1 MTRVLCVYLSYINF
15 AKPVQQTLHCRVH
28 NALATPPLHNCCC
41 LHFPQLPLCSYTA
54 ATSDTAALGA
64 AEGRHC
70 VILSARV
77 HPGET
82 PASWMMRGML
92 DFLTGP
98 TQEARL
104 LRSLFVF
111 RIVPMLNP
119 DGVARGNNRCSLA
132 GVDLNRQW
140 RRPNKVLHPTVHQ
153 LKQVIKQEQS
163 RRGVAMFIDLHGH
176 SRKQNIFLYGADEK
190 RKGLSRPAARVFP
203 KLMSWN
209 RLGCKYV
216 SFKDCSFAV
225 KKGREATARVVVAR
239 ELGVA
244 NSYTRRE
251 LHAGM
256 LAMDDELNTPMG
268 DRSRSTATLHSAD
281 NNTNTNTTGSSGNGD
296 VVNDVIT
303 ALTAASSSAEDDAC
317 VDANDDVQS
326 ESDNDSTNGG
336 DGDDGDAPQLQEDE
350 LVPTKNSPPPTR
362 QSDSPTAVLKAARVY
377 AAQQQLQRDCAAAGA
392 AAGTIVL
399 ASQSAA
405 AAAAAAADAAAVT
418 ASKRVVTTSTS
429 KLAVKR
435 GGSSRW
441 LATNEGTTNGIN
453 THTG

>member
-1 MTRVLCVYLSYINF
+1 
-15 AKPVQQTLHCRVH
+15 
-28 NALATPPLHNCCC
+28 
-41 LHFPQLPLCSYTA
+41 
-54 ATSDTAALGA
+54 
-64 AEGRHC
+64 
-70 VILSARV
+70 
-77 HPGET
+77 
-82 PASWMMRGML
+82 
-92 DFLTGP
+92 
-98 TQEARL
+98 
-104 LRSLFVF
+104 
-111 RIVPMLNP
+111 
-119 DGVARGNNRCSLA
+119 
-132 GVDLNRQW
+132 
-140 RRPNKVLHPTVHQ
+140 
-153 LKQVIKQEQS
+153 
-163 RRGVAMFIDLHGH
+163 
-176 SRKQNIFLYGADEK
+176 
-190 RKGLSRPAARVFP
+190 
-203 KLMSWN
+203 
-209 RLGCKYV
+209 
-216 SFKDCSFAV
+216 
-225 KKGREATARVVVAR
+225 
-239 ELGVA
+239 
-244 NSYTRRE
+244 
-251 LHAGM
+251 
-256 LAMDDELNTPMG
+256 MDDELNTPMG

-453 THTG
+453 THTGVLRSGSLPLAHNSFSSNNSSSSDIVAFAVKPVASLQGQLYANDVLPQLQNTDALRLDSSGSGSSTRRSSKRSSDDLKLLRHSFDVNSLQAGSSNSNISSSSGRGVRASAASRLKEHKLLGATR